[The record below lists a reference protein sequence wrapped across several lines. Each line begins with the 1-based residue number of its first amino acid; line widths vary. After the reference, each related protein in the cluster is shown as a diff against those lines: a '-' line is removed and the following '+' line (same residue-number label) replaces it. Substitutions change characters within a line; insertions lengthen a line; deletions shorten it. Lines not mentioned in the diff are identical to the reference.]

1 MLKSPDWGFLVDV
14 YFFVGGIAAGA
25 YFTAALTDLLGTERD
40 RPVAKLGY
48 FIALPLVVLC
58 PILLTA
64 DLGVPG
70 RTFNMLR
77 IFKFGSPMSVGS
89 WALLGLGFFA
99 ALSVAALVLEDRR
112 RRQDPR
118 ASLALFRRPVA
129 VLGGLFGFFIASYPG
144 VLLAASNRPLWAATN
159 FLGLLFLAVGAST
172 GIAAI
177 ALLLS
182 LRGGDVGESLA
193 KVRRA
198 YTLALVMQI
207 LALGLVLWQM
217 SAGSPQALRALAL
230 VWSGPYSLQFWGGAV
245 VLGLAAPLAIELGDG
260 LLTGYPRRARGLV
273 VLSAL
278 LILLGGYLTKYLV
291 MVAGQA

>member
-1 MLKSPDWGFLVDV
+1 MLKSPDWGLLVDI
-14 YFFVGGIAAGA
+14 YFFIGGIAAGA
-25 YFTAALTDLLGTERD
+25 YFTAAMTDLFGTERD

-48 FIALPLVVLC
+48 LIALPLVLLC

-64 DLGVPG
+64 DLGMPS
-70 RTFNMLR
+70 RTFNMFR

-99 ALSVAALVLEDRR
+99 AFSVGTFTLEDRW
-112 RRQDPR
+112 RRQDAR
-118 ASLALFRRPVA
+118 ASLASFRRPVA
-129 VLGGLFGFFIASYPG
+129 VLGSLFGFFIASYPG
-144 VLLAASNRPLWAATN
+144 VLMGASNSPFWAGTN

-182 LRGGDVGESLA
+182 LRAGDVREGLA
-193 KVRRA
+193 KLRRA

-207 LALGLVLWQM
+207 VALGLVLWQM
-217 SAGSPQALRALAL
+217 NAGSPQALRSLAL
-230 VWSGPYSLQFWGGAV
+230 IWSGPYSLYFWGGAV
-245 VLGLAAPLAIELGDG
+245 LLGLATPLAIELGDG
-260 LLTGYPRRARGLV
+260 LLSGYPRRAKGLV
-273 VLSAL
+273 TLSAL

-291 MVAGQA
+291 MVAGQV